1 MLFLAS
7 VLAILPTQQFTTC
20 LFTSPVWPWQILP
33 AVGEGVSS
41 VAHNVALVF
50 REVKICLL
58 PDSRGMEER
67 AEVHR
72 DTQS

>member
-1 MLFLAS
+1 M
-7 VLAILPTQQFTTC
+7 IIDTQEGSLMDGKIFRER
-20 LFTSPVWPWQILP
+20 SILP